1 MEWDLRRSQ
10 SLRSLSSQSDKASWT
25 GTGLQDRSISVSQ
38 LVARYQTTVKKSTL
52 SQATSENNV
61 QGKTKKALNEMTPS
75 QVRDRESHL
84 ESLLKRNEERE
95 RARTK
100 APLTRSRSAGC
111 VQNSAGSIDAL
122 KALFESKA
130 TAQLKPKSGYG
141 SGNVASSCTANTPV
155 LNAEAEDVQSA
166 AEEQIKPAEIKAK
179 REPKDDY
186 LTQKVVNQTQTES
199 RKTIAAIDFERLAAW
214 EADEKRRSA
223 ADFRD
228 SSFIQTKEIL
238 PVSVKAMSA
247 LYMSKVANRESTN
260 TPTKVRKEQAQP
272 QESGKRVKLTKFNL
286 VCDRSSFI
294 EASQSVYM
302 AGLLVGAFVLG
313 QMADRFG
320 RRFVVLL
327 SLLILFVFGV
337 GISFSPNIYVYIAL
351 KFVCG
356 ISTSGIVANAFVI
369 GGEWSDSSKFAL
381 CTIICHAF
389 FPLGLMILSGAAF
402 LIRNWRILQ
411 LVLFSPLIL
420 VLGIFYWILPESARW
435 LITQGRKEEAIKE
448 IRKAAKVN
456 KRKVPEELLEKLE
469 GEGAIK
475 KGTMLD
481 IFRLT
486 YLRKRALI
494 MSSVWFAT
502 SLMYY
507 GFSLNV
513 GNFGLDIYLTQFI
526 FGVVEVPAR
535 VGILP
540 FLQHFGRKICQAAVL
555 LFGGVAC
562 LCVLVVPKDLPVVI
576 TVIAVLGK
584 FAATASFA
592 TVYVYTAELYPTV
605 LRQNGVGL
613 NAMCARVAGI
623 LAPLIRLLD
632 VYHYTIPMLI
642 YGIVPIVAGGLC
654 VLLPETRNV
663 ELQDLA
669 ENKKSSDE
677 TSNKGSFAQE
687 DKAEKST
694 KL

>member
-1 MEWDLRRSQ
+1 MSNFGQILKEI
-10 SLRSLSSQSDKASWT
+10 
-25 GTGLQDRSISVSQ
+25 GEFGLFQKR
-38 LVARYQTTVKKSTL
+38 LVAALCIPSVFLAFDVIGQVFTGMNFPHQCNTDWILEQGPNLTDERQTNLTIPVNSEGKFERCKMFTPVSLDLETIERYGLNDTTGCTNGSDF
-52 SQATSENNV
+52 
-61 QGKTKKALNEMTPS
+61 EM
-75 QVRDRESHL
+75 
-84 ESLLKRNEERE
+84 
-95 RARTK
+95 
-100 APLTRSRSAGC
+100 
-111 VQNSAGSIDAL
+111 
-122 KALFESKA
+122 
-130 TAQLKPKSGYG
+130 PKG
-141 SGNVASSCTANTPV
+141 ASSIV
-155 LNAEAEDVQSA
+155 
-166 AEEQIKPAEIKAK
+166 
-179 REPKDDY
+179 
-186 LTQKVVNQTQTES
+186 TE
-199 RKTIAAIDFERLAAW
+199 
-214 EADEKRRSA
+214 
-223 ADFRD
+223 
-228 SSFIQTKEIL
+228 FI
-238 PVSVKAMSA
+238 
-247 LYMSKVANRESTN
+247 
-260 TPTKVRKEQAQP
+260 
-272 QESGKRVKLTKFNL
+272 L
-286 VCDRSSFI
+286 VCDRSSLI
-294 EASQSVYM
+294 EASQSIYM

-389 FPLGLMILSGAAF
+389 FPLGLMILSGIAF

-411 LVLFSPLIL
+411 MVLFSPLII

-435 LITQGRKEEAIKE
+435 LTTQGRNEEAIKE
-448 IRKAAKVN
+448 VRRAAKVN
-456 KRKVPEELLEKLE
+456 KRKVPENLLEKLE
-469 GEGAIK
+469 SKGAIK

-481 IFRLT
+481 IFRLS

-507 GFSLNV
+507 GLSLNV

-540 FLQHFGRKICQAAVL
+540 FLQYFGRKVCQAGVL
-555 LFGGVAC
+555 LLGGVAC
-562 LCVLVVPKDLPVVI
+562 LGVLVIPKDLPVVI

-592 TVYVYTAELYPTV
+592 TVYVYTAELYPTI

-613 NAMCARVAGI
+613 NSMCARVAGI

-642 YGIVPIVAGGLC
+642 YGIIPIVAGGLC

-669 ENKKSSDE
+669 ENIKSSDE
-677 TSNKGSFAQE
+677 TSEKGSLAEE
-687 DKAEKST
+687 DKAEKCT